1 MKDSESHLCHAT
13 CSLVNALVIE
23 AGGADMSCPCL
34 HLCRGTVQEQD
45 LKPYEE
51 FKAKFK
57 RPLQRHGF
65 AEGIWEIE
73 EDPQL
78 TTTTQGS
85 AKRRGRQQ
93 KVPSEPNVR
102 RGEGNWDSR
111 HIIFICQHSP
121 IVATYYT
128 QLLGQH

>member
-1 MKDSESHLCHAT
+1 ML
-13 CSLVNALVIE
+13 
-23 AGGADMSCPCL
+23 
-34 HLCRGTVQEQD
+34 EQD

-78 TTTTQGS
+78 TMTTQGS
-85 AKRRGRQQ
+85 AKRRGRRK

-111 HIIFICQHSP
+111 HLIFLCQRSP
-121 IVATYYT
+121 IVASYYY
-128 QLLGQH
+128 

>member
-1 MKDSESHLCHAT
+1 MVHTHELSLSRF
-13 CSLVNALVIE
+13 CS
-23 AGGADMSCPCL
+23 
-34 HLCRGTVQEQD
+34 GTVLEQD
-45 LKPYEE
+45 VKPYEE

-78 TTTTQGS
+78 TMATQGS
-85 AKRRGRQQ
+85 AKRRGRR
-93 KVPSEPNVR
+93 KTVPSEPNVR
-102 RGEGNWDSR
+102 RSRIDSR

-121 IVATYYT
+121 IVAADYK
-128 QLLGQH
+128 